1 MTNQDKPADA
11 GAVPASSSKNA
22 SVKTGVFLFVKPIN
36 KAYA

>member
-22 SVKTGVFLFVKPIN
+22 STKVGAFFFPKS
-36 KAYA
+36 